1 MVPIKK
7 KFTENRSNM
16 ILTGLRYKYPL
27 AVYKLAVSGV
37 YTWNSPFCIR
47 RNIAILKLWKAL
59 TGWGGGSLHGLIE
72 FAFTILCPK
81 FTNPALFL
89 L

>member
-1 MVPIKK
+1 MNKYYVYEFKN

-37 YTWNSPFCIR
+37 
-47 RNIAILKLWKAL
+47 
-59 TGWGGGSLHGLIE
+59 
-72 FAFTILCPK
+72 
-81 FTNPALFL
+81 
-89 L
+89 

>member
-59 TGWGGGSLHGLIE
+59 TGWGGGGP
-72 FAFTILCPK
+72 FTG
-81 FTNPALFL
+81 
-89 L
+89 